1 MSIEELK
8 KMKLDTLLKVDASK
22 LTTEEVAYV
31 EKRLVQSA
39 NRRIKRLR
47 ESGKIGLSNISK
59 REKRGFSTY
68 KTPKGYKPKSSTK
81 GVYVKTAKKK
91 GRRNTL
97 NVRNKRI
104 SNVSKMQEFLS
115 KKTSTVKGIET
126 QLERYKNVIKNTTGF
141 EGNITD
147 RQAKRISKLMERAR
161 EMGISNDA
169 NKKNSGSPRLLSM
182 IVDIVKAKKYI
193 RNDEAEQIIAKAI
206 EEGYQEAQKTIS
218 KLRQEDAEGLD
229 IDEED
234 EEDTEDY
241 EAFFDLF

>member
-47 ESGKIGLSNISK
+47 ESKKLGLTK
-59 REKRGFSTY
+59 LTKKEKRGFSTY
-68 KTPKGYKPKSSTK
+68 KTPKGYKPKSSAK
-81 GVYVKTAKKK
+81 GVYEITKKTK
-91 GRRNTL
+91 GKRRSI
-97 NVRNKRI
+97 NVRNKRV
-104 SNVSKMQEFLS
+104 SNVSDLQEFLS

-126 QLERYKNVIKNTTGF
+126 QLERYKNVIKNSIGY

-147 RQAKRISKLMERAR
+147 RQAKRISKLMERAK
-161 EMGISNDA
+161 EMGINNDA
-169 NKKNSGSPRLLSM
+169 NKKFSGSPRLLSM

-193 RNDEAEQIIAKAI
+193 KNDEAELIISRAI
-206 EEGYQEAQKTIS
+206 EEGYQEAQKTLS
-218 KLRQEDAEGLD
+218 RLRQEDAEGLD

-241 EAFFDLF
+241 EDFFDLF